1 MNDGWPYNVIGNLR
15 LLHASHMQ
23 WRKKLFLTQNIELE
37 VIFRFSCGEER
48 MQMAE
53 LVLELGVKP
62 AWKLSAPYIS
72 SFANHALRFPPKI
85 SLD

>member
-23 WRKKLFLTQNIELE
+23 WRKKQFLTQNIELE

-53 LVLELGVKP
+53 LVLELCRSEAG
-62 AWKLSAPYIS
+62 LEIICSIYL
-72 SFANHALRFPPKI
+72 FLR
-85 SLD
+85 